1 MEIGTFAKSKKDVM
15 LKQIPNLLTMCNLF
29 CGCCA
34 IIFIL
39 NGQQNTATWFTVACF
54 VFDYLDGM
62 VARALK
68 ISSPLGKELDSLA
81 DVISFGVVPS
91 TMLYVMLSHAAGNE
105 SDTWLLSN
113 EVELL
118 ALPAFILAAFSGLR
132 LGKFNIDTRQTNY
145 FIGLSTP
152 ACTIFMMGLTLT
164 AYYDTFGLRTTI
176 QQIGV
181 IYPLIAL
188 FSFLLICE
196 IPMFGMKIKSFD
208 LKSNAVLLVFLGL
221 FVAACFFLKTLALSL
236 IIVTY
241 IVVSFFSKNKIT
253 G

>member
-1 MEIGTFAKSKKDVM
+1 MT
-15 LKQIPNLLTMCNLF
+15 KQIPNLLTMANLF

-34 IIFIL
+34 IIFTL
-39 NGQQNTATWFTVACF
+39 NGQQNIATWLTVGCF

-68 ISSPLGKELDSLA
+68 ITSPLGKELDSLA
-81 DVISFGVVPS
+81 DMVSFGVVPS
-91 TMLYVMLSHAAGNE
+91 TMLYVMLSHAFGE
-105 SDTWLLSN
+105 GGHTWQMSNVVLLG
-113 EVELL
+113 

-152 ACTIFMMGLTLT
+152 ACTIFIMGLTLT
-164 AYYDTFGLRTTI
+164 AYYDFFDLRALI
-176 QQIGV
+176 QQIWVVYPV
-181 IYPLIAL
+181 IAI
-188 FSFLLICE
+188 FSALLIGE

-208 LKSNAVLLVFLGL
+208 LKSNAVLLVFIGL
-221 FVAACFFLKTLALSL
+221 FVASIFFLKTLALSL
-236 IIVTY
+236 IILMY
-241 IVVSFFSKNKIT
+241 ILVSIFSKNKIIN